1 MLSRELTPV
10 FLASVEEAF
19 GLPRGSLGPDTP
31 LAGLDMDSLSFTDAL
46 VRFEDAAGVEID
58 PDSLSAIGD
67 AYAENGT
74 FGDAL
79 SNVIDVLE
87 VRR

>member
-1 MLSRELTPV
+1 MLPRELTSV

-19 GLPRGSLGPDTP
+19 GLPPGSLEPDTP
-31 LAGLDMDSLSFTDAL
+31 LDGFDMDSLSFTDAL

-58 PDSLSAIGD
+58 PESLSAIGE
-67 AYAENGT
+67 AYAESGT

-79 SNVIDVLE
+79 SNVIALLQ